1 MEKEYKKAKKIVTA
15 DKTVMYTFDG
25 KLHNWDGPAL
35 LPQGNSRK
43 REYYI
48 NGIKMSE
55 LEWKAALKGRDGL
68 PWYKGSSAGTRF

>member
-1 MEKEYKKAKKIVTA
+1 MEKEYQKAKKIVTA

-68 PWYKGSSAGTRF
+68 PWYKGLSAGTRF